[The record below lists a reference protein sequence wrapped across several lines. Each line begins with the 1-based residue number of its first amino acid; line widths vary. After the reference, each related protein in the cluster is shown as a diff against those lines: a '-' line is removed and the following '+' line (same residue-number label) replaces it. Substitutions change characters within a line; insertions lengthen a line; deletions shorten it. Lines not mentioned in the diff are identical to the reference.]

1 MRSPCCARLLR
12 PRRRAAIVRRSTT
25 SPSRRSKGLHAGHV
39 DRLVKHSMFWVMD
52 SDPVFTRGRAD
63 RRWHKATAIGFALAG
78 LALTGCSVFLRSTS
92 VSIPTRAT
100 RTSAAG
106 PAATLVVF
114 LPGRGGSMAD
124 FDREGI
130 VAVLQEAGVRA
141 DTITV
146 DAHLGYYFKRTVL
159 ERLQA
164 DVLQPARSRGYRR
177 IVLVGVS
184 LGGLGALLNERDH
197 AGSVDALVLLGPYL
211 GKDGRLFD
219 RIAAAGGPAA
229 WAAGRDPLAGG
240 VEEQIWTFL
249 GMRSA
254 QLPPTWLLCGA
265 RDSLG
270 PGHRLFAT
278 LLPAARVRTIDGAH
292 DWPTWRAL
300 WRDLCFNTDLFR
312 AEKTTETPV
321 VSAAAGPAL

>member
-1 MRSPCCARLLR
+1 MQTL
-12 PRRRAAIVRRSTT
+12 AIVKRALS
-25 SPSRRSKGLHAGHV
+25 
-39 DRLVKHSMFWVMD
+39 LVMEI
-52 SDPVFTRGRAD
+52 DPELARGRAG

-78 LALTGCSVFLRSTS
+78 LALTGCSSAFLRSTP
-92 VSIPTRAT
+92 VPIPTRAT
-100 RTSAAG
+100 RASDAG

-124 FDREGI
+124 FYREGF
-130 VAVLQEAGVRA
+130 VAVMQEAGVRA

-159 ERLQA
+159 ERLQV
-164 DVLQPARSRGYRR
+164 DVLQPARGRGYRR

-184 LGGLGALLNERDH
+184 LGGLGALLNERDY
-197 AGSVDALVLLGPYL
+197 AGSVDALVLLSPYL
-211 GKDGRLFD
+211 GKDVRLFD

-249 GMRSA
+249 GTRSA

-278 LLPAARVRTIDGAH
+278 LLPTTQVRTIGGAH

-300 WRDLCFNTDLFR
+300 WRDLCFNTDFFR
-312 AEKTTETPV
+312 VEKTTQTPV